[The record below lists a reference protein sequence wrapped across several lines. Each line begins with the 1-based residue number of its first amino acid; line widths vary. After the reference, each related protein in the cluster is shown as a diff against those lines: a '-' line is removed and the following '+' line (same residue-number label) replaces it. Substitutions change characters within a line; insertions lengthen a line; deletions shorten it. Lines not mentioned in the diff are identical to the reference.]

1 MSLQHKCYAI
11 GILCEMPATI
21 ATHVSLTPA
30 PYPRP
35 WPAAGGLC
43 RRNRGRAAIAADN
56 PFARNTN
63 AAKQT
68 VRLMILMLI
77 VIPMSAI
84 LGAAAALHLYWAA
97 GGLWPG
103 RSPRRLI
110 DTVIGNPRRNEMP
123 PAWLSAL
130 VGVAL
135 AGIATLP
142 IIIAPVFWVPLGLPF
157 AVTWRAMDVAFW
169 VALVFIARGI
179 AGYLPFWRRIHS
191 AEPFASLDVF
201 LYSPLCLLLGLEFI
215 FLDFVV
221 LAAI

>member
-1 MSLQHKCYAI
+1 M
-11 GILCEMPATI
+11 ILTSI
-21 ATHVSLTPA
+21 
-30 PYPRP
+30 
-35 WPAAGGLC
+35 
-43 RRNRGRAAIAADN
+43 AIA
-56 PFARNTN
+56 
-63 AAKQT
+63 
-68 VRLMILMLI
+68 
-77 VIPMSAI
+77 MSAI
-84 LGAAAALHLYWAA
+84 LGAIAALHLYWAA

-103 RSPRRLI
+103 RSPRGLI
-110 DTVIGNPRRNEMP
+110 DAVIGNPRRSEMP
-123 PAWLSAL
+123 PAWLTAF

-142 IIIAPVFWVPLGLPF
+142 LIIAPFFWIPLGLPF
-157 AVTWRAMDVAFW
+157 AVIWRALDVAFW

-201 LYSPLCLLLGLEFI
+201 LYSPLCLLLGLAFI